1 MERKAR
7 TVFDTLRIPDAGE
20 AAKYTAIARRSVG
33 QSRH

>member
-20 AAKYTAIARRSVG
+20 ASKYTAIARLSVG